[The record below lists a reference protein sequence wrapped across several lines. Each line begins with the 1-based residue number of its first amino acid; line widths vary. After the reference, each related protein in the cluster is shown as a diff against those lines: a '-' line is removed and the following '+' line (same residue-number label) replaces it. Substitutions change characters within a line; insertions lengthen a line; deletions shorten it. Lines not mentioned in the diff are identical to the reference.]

1 VIRAIL
7 LGMLVGIF
15 NGILMWVREK
25 LFELQSQ
32 YVPC

>member
-7 LGMLVGIF
+7 LGALVGIF

-25 LFELQSQ
+25 LFELQPQ
-32 YVPC
+32 YVSC